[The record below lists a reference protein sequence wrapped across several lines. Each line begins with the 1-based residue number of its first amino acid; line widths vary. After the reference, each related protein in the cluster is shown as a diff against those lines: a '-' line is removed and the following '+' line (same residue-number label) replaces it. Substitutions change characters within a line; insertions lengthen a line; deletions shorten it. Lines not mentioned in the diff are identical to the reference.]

1 MIVASSVDRFAWYA
15 NCILSMTGCVWVVI
29 LGSRALSKHL
39 ANIAVKVTGRR
50 SLSTLGSG
58 FFWTCTIS
66 PIFHRAYM
74 GHSIRLIEDVIDY
87 FDKLQMKGLM
97 FFADFKKA
105 FDSLDWNFMFKT
117 LDF

>member
-1 MIVASSVDRFAWYA
+1 MASSVDRFAWYA

-58 FFWTCTIS
+58 FFWTGTIS
-66 PIFHRAYM
+66 PIFHRA
-74 GHSIRLIEDVIDY
+74 GITHCSIELLKMV
-87 FDKLQMKGLM
+87 
-97 FFADFKKA
+97 
-105 FDSLDWNFMFKT
+105 
-117 LDF
+117 